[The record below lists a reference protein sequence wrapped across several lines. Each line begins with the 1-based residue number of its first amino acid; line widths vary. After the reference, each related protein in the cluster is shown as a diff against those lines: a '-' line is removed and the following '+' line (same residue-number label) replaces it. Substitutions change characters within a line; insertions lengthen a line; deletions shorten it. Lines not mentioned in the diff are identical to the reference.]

1 MDDPG
6 VTAAFTGWA
15 MSVYFGEYHVS
26 LDERGR
32 FPVPMDLRKLMQE
45 RGDLSWAVAR
55 GFDDALFVYPEPKY
69 REVMGR
75 LTDGAM
81 DPEVLAFLRHFGA
94 ASFTQLDTQGRLLV
108 GSSLRDYAGFL
119 REAIL
124 IGVGETLELWSVS
137 GWRKYQQDQKDNY
150 KAVAAGLFG
159 RRVSGCGQRTEEGS
173 TGC

>member
-1 MDDPG
+1 
-6 VTAAFTGWA
+6 
-15 MSVYFGEYHVS
+15 MSTYFGEYHVS

-32 FPVPMDLRKLMQE
+32 FPVPMDIRKLMQD
-45 RGDLSWAVAR
+45 RGDLSWAITR
-55 GFDDALFVYPEPKY
+55 GFDDALFVYPEPRY

-75 LTDGAM
+75 LKDGGM

-94 ASFTQLDTQGRLLV
+94 ASFTQLDAQGRLLV
-108 GSSLRDYAGFL
+108 GAPLKDYAGFL